1 MEKRG
6 FTQSTIFSH
15 LNAAIEAM
23 LPVDLDRLITKEKL
37 RELISIFEDMGH
49 PKAIKNKYD
58 EYGTVMMN

>member
-49 PKAIKNKYD
+49 PKAI
-58 EYGTVMMN
+58 E